1 LVTQK
6 KCKGIGGVEMLG
18 RIPLEVQLII
28 LLMIVLPFV
37 VIIISLFLL
46 SNKSGKML
54 NEFLSNNDS
63 SGFNT

>member
-1 LVTQK
+1 
-6 KCKGIGGVEMLG
+6 MLS

-46 SNKSGKML
+46 ADKNGRML
-54 NEFLSNNDS
+54 NKFLFKNDS
-63 SGFNT
+63 SGFNI

>member
-1 LVTQK
+1 
-6 KCKGIGGVEMLG
+6 MLG

-46 SNKSGKML
+46 ANKNGKML
-54 NEFLSNNDS
+54 NEFLLNNDS

>member
-1 LVTQK
+1 VQK
-6 KCKGIGGVEMLG
+6 KCKDIGGVEMLG

-46 SNKSGKML
+46 ANKNGKML
-54 NEFLSNNDS
+54 NEFLLNNDS
-63 SGFNT
+63 SSFNT